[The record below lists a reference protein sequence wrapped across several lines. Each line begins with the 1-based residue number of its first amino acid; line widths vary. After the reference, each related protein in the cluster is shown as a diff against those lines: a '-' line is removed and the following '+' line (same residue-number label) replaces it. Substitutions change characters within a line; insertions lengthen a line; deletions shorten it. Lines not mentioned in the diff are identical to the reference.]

1 MRSPL
6 FLRRLFLLSAVSV
19 IPAAVCRADLIA
31 GAAAV
36 PAAGVSQFDIVGEGI
51 IASHPAGTVIPRAPG
66 SLALAGGGAFGMT
79 TGFLATTWD
88 FTPKTPS
95 VFIPDSP
102 PAASSSFL
110 SQTIPTVPP
119 GPPPGIAT
127 MRTDFSATFAI
138 DGTGLA
144 AQPISTAYELI
155 MIVDGFVKFDAVIDY
170 TSSTL
175 GLVESLAI
183 HFAKATSGGLFITVH
198 DTGALPDLPGD
209 STLTLSGFFQLQA
222 HDSPG
227 GSSTE
232 IDVHPTIVTPEPGS
246 FALGALGVA
255 AMLVVGRRRATAR
268 R

>member
-1 MRSPL
+1 MRSPA
-6 FLRRLFLLSAVSV
+6 FLRRLFLLAIFCLAPAV
-19 IPAAVCRADLIA
+19 ACRADLIA
-31 GAAAV
+31 GSAAV

-51 IASHPAGTVIPRAPG
+51 ISSNAPGTAIPRFPG
-66 SLALAGGGAFGMT
+66 SLSLAGGGAFGMT

-95 VFIPDSP
+95 AFIPDSP

-127 MRTDFSATFAI
+127 MRTDFSATFTI

-144 AQPISTAYELI
+144 AQPISMAYDLI
-155 MIVDGFVKFDAVIDY
+155 MIVDGSVGFDAVIDY
-170 TSSTL
+170 TSSTA

-183 HFAKATSGGLFITVH
+183 HFAKATSGGLLITVH
-198 DTGALPDLPGD
+198 DSGALPDLPAF

-232 IDVHPTIVTPEPGS
+232 IDVHPTTVTPEPGAC
-246 FALGALGVA
+246 ALGTLGVA
-255 AMLVVGRRRATAR
+255 TMLVLWRRRPAAR